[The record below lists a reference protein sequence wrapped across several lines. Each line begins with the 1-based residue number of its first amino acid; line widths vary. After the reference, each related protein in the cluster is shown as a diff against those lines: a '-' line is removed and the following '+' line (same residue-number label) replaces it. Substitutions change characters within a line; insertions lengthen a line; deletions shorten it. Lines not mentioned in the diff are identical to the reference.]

1 MTIVAYKKEEFLSC
15 LCNSTSS
22 QAEHWG
28 KEDEVVDLMDVAAR
42 LDADEK
48 LRLEYRFPVRSA
60 EGRVEYERRSGQL
73 LDIAEEAR
81 LLYVSHEGEILWIKI
96 EEAIEVTPEAA

>member
-1 MTIVAYKKEEFLSC
+1 M
-15 LCNSTSS
+15 
-22 QAEHWG
+22 
-28 KEDEVVDLMDVAAR
+28 VDLMDVAAR

-48 LRLEYRFPVRSA
+48 LRLRYRFPVRSA
-60 EGRVEYERRSGQL
+60 EGHVEYELRSGQL

-81 LLYVSHEGEILWIKI
+81 LLYVSHDGEILWIKI